1 MNYQLSL
8 YPAKGKVEH
17 AGLDLGDRALRLRLG
32 RSRFDH
38 LVLVLDLRQHWHLLT
53 SLTNRNMESALV
65 DKASD
70 AHASAV
76 ERSGSLMTTE
86 LEAAEAHVFAPL
98 SVDGAISDGLREVA
112 VASLAAST
120 QTGTTP

>member
-1 MNYQLSL
+1 
-8 YPAKGKVEH
+8 
-17 AGLDLGDRALRLRLG
+17 
-32 RSRFDH
+32 
-38 LVLVLDLRQHWHLLT
+38 
-53 SLTNRNMESALV
+53 MESVLV
-65 DKASD
+65 DKTSD